1 MQVSRHR
8 GKDKERAMIEQPRDE
23 IERYYDSH
31 PTEEDLMGET
41 SVHALLVHYLVEVL
55 NWLFQKQVSA
65 VHENL
70 NFYQTAEEGEYPFAP
85 DIAVIK
91 GVRWQQ
97 VPSWYIDVDGPAPQ
111 VAFEIA
117 SKETWKK
124 DLEEKPWVYA
134 HAGIEEYYA
143 YDPQMPPLAR
153 SRRKG
158 QRLFGWHLERTTGQM
173 RALEHTSDGSL
184 WSPHLAS
191 FLVPDGAYLRL
202 YDRSGLLRL
211 AEAEAEKARTFAEK
225 LRSLGIDPEQLI

>member
-1 MQVSRHR
+1 
-8 GKDKERAMIEQPRDE
+8 MIERTKNQ

-41 SVHALLVHYLVEVL
+41 SVHAMLIHYLVDVL
-55 NWLFQKQVSA
+55 NWLLQKQVCA

-70 NFYQTAEEGEYPFAP
+70 NFYETTEEDEYPFAP

-91 GVRWQQ
+91 GVQWQQ
-97 VPSWYIDVDGPAPQ
+97 IPSWYIGINGPAPQ
-111 VAFEIA
+111 VVFEIA

-124 DLEEKPWVYA
+124 DLEEKPWLYA

-143 YDPQMPPLAR
+143 YDPHMPPLAR

-158 QRLFGWHLERTTGQM
+158 QRLFGGHRERTTGQM
-173 RALEHTSDGSL
+173 HALEHGPNGSL
-184 WSPHLAS
+184 WSPRLES

-202 YDRSGLLRL
+202 YDRSGAMRL
-211 AEAEAEKARTFAEK
+211 TKSEALAEK
-225 LRSLGIDPEQLI
+225 LRSLGVNPDQLI